1 MRVSNESQKKTLSP
15 AHPTAEKLRPNP
27 SPKSTFHEPSLLSN
41 PKPPSNLVPIIKSDK
56 SDLAAN
62 SPSVTNFLCPIDKCS
77 FNTTKQ
83 GMMDGAAATHL
94 NKVHMITGPDMKN
107 APKGTYKFKK
117 VKGEIKV

>member
-1 MRVSNESQKKTLSP
+1 MKAKRKLPLLPIPLLKSFALTRLPSQL
-15 AHPTAEKLRPNP
+15 
-27 SPKSTFHEPSLLSN
+27 FMSLAYLVT

-62 SPSVTNFLCPIDKCS
+62 SPSVTYFLCPIDKCS